1 MASCKNDFLCT
12 LIWPFDF
19 SFSAPSQAPTNL
31 SVTINNSTSVSVNW
45 QLPPEISRNGV
56 ILGFTL
62 YYRKNGT
69 SGQANTATVHD
80 GTVLSTTIT
89 GLGKFT
95 GYEFQVSAF
104 TYAGEGPR
112 SSVVTERTSED
123 GKTCTVNVRMKT
135 RTCTWTILSAK
146 LICVRLR
153 ILGFHTWNISSLRKQ
168 STFPTPWQ
176 DSPTK
181 WRLWE
186 KSAEIPYWSDSA
198 SDWLKFCF
206 NQ

>member
-1 MASCKNDFLCT
+1 MT
-12 LIWPFDF
+12 
-19 SFSAPSQAPTNL
+19 
-31 SVTINNSTSVSVNW
+31 VNNSTSVLANW
-45 QLPPEISRNGV
+45 KLPPGISQNGV

-62 YYRKNGT
+62 YYRINGT
-69 SGQANTATVHD
+69 SGQANTATVQD

-89 GLGKFT
+89 GLAKFT

-153 ILGFHTWNISSLRKQ
+153 ILSSHTWNISSLRKQ
-168 STFPTPWQ
+168 PTFPTPRQ
-176 DSPTK
+176 DCPTK

-186 KSAEIPYWSDSA
+186 KSAEITYWWQCF
-198 SDWLKFCF
+198 WLIEILL
-206 NQ
+206 

>member
-1 MASCKNDFLCT
+1 MT
-12 LIWPFDF
+12 
-19 SFSAPSQAPTNL
+19 
-31 SVTINNSTSVSVNW
+31 VNNSTSVLANW
-45 QLPPEISRNGV
+45 QLPPGISQNGV

-62 YYRKNGT
+62 YYRINGT
-69 SGQANTATVHD
+69 SGQANTVTVHD

-104 TYAGEGPR
+104 TNAGDGPR

-153 ILGFHTWNISSLRKQ
+153 ILSSHTWNIICLRKQ
-168 STFPTPWQ
+168 PTFPTPRQ
-176 DSPTK
+176 DCPTK

-186 KSAEIPYWSDSA
+186 KSAEITYW
-198 SDWLKFCF
+198 WQCF
-206 NQ
+206 GLIEILL

>member
-31 SVTINNSTSVSVNW
+31 SATINNSTSVSVNW
-45 QLPPEISRNGV
+45 QLPPGISRNGV

-62 YYRKNGT
+62 YYRKSGT
-69 SGQANTATVHD
+69 SDQANTATVHD
-80 GTVLSTTIT
+80 GTVLSTTIK

-104 TYAGEGPR
+104 TCAGDGPR

-123 GKTCTVNVRMKT
+123 SKTCTVTVIMKT
-135 RTCTWTILSAK
+135 RTCIWTIL
-146 LICVRLR
+146 LL
-153 ILGFHTWNISSLRKQ
+153 SLN
-168 STFPTPWQ
+168 
-176 DSPTK
+176 
-181 WRLWE
+181 
-186 KSAEIPYWSDSA
+186 A
-198 SDWLKFCF
+198 SG
-206 NQ
+206 

>member
-104 TYAGEGPR
+104 TYVGEGPR

-135 RTCTWTILSAK
+135 RTRTWTILSAK
-146 LICVRLR
+146 LICLRLR
-153 ILGFHTWNISSLRKQ
+153 ILSSHTWNISSLRKQ
-168 STFPTPWQ
+168 PTFPTPRQ

-186 KSAEIPYWSDSA
+186 KSAEIPYWRQCL
-198 SDWLKFCF
+198 WLIEILL
-206 NQ
+206 

>member
-1 MASCKNDFLCT
+1 MT
-12 LIWPFDF
+12 
-19 SFSAPSQAPTNL
+19 
-31 SVTINNSTSVSVNW
+31 VNNSTSVLANW
-45 QLPPEISRNGV
+45 KLPPGISQNGV

-62 YYRKNGT
+62 YYRINGT
-69 SGQANTATVHD
+69 SGQANTATVQD

-135 RTCTWTILSAK
+135 RTCT
-146 LICVRLR
+146 
-153 ILGFHTWNISSLRKQ
+153 
-168 STFPTPWQ
+168 
-176 DSPTK
+176 
-181 WRLWE
+181 
-186 KSAEIPYWSDSA
+186 
-198 SDWLKFCF
+198 
-206 NQ
+206 

>member
-45 QLPPEISRNGV
+45 QLPPGISRNGV

-135 RTCTWTILSAK
+135 RTRT
-146 LICVRLR
+146 
-153 ILGFHTWNISSLRKQ
+153 
-168 STFPTPWQ
+168 
-176 DSPTK
+176 
-181 WRLWE
+181 
-186 KSAEIPYWSDSA
+186 
-198 SDWLKFCF
+198 
-206 NQ
+206 

>member
-1 MASCKNDFLCT
+1 MT
-12 LIWPFDF
+12 
-19 SFSAPSQAPTNL
+19 
-31 SVTINNSTSVSVNW
+31 VNNSTSVLANW
-45 QLPPEISRNGV
+45 QLPPGISQNGV

-62 YYRKNGT
+62 YYRINGT
-69 SGQANTATVHD
+69 SGHANTVTVHD

-104 TYAGEGPR
+104 TNAGDGPR

-153 ILGFHTWNISSLRKQ
+153 ILSSHTWNISSLRKQ
-168 STFPTPWQ
+168 PTFPTPRQ

-186 KSAEIPYWSDSA
+186 KSAEIPYW
-198 SDWLKFCF
+198 WQCF
-206 NQ
+206 GLIEIFL